1 MLVLLAAR
9 ERNKLCC
16 CRLLVPGRHAQ
27 ATEQHSYPV
36 PDEVTSQRQPGS
48 DFAHL
53 SCNADVS
60 LEHITLQLPGLSAQD
75 ALQHDSAATHDSETQ
90 AGTSSQAAAAA
101 ASQQG
106 HLPDRA
112 ADQQAGRFPARA
124 VGRQEGQPPAGPAA
138 QQRPQQPDQHT
149 STAPTSASS
158 SQASMQQQQRQDSR
172 APGPKLDIPQGIQ
185 MLLNAQPPAPLLTPP
200 KSAQPLQ
207 SRMGVEAA
215 QPGILMLLCALNL
228 MPR

>member
-9 ERNKLCC
+9 ERNKRC
-16 CRLLVPGRHAQ
+16 CRLLVPGRNAQ

-36 PDEVTSQRQPGS
+36 PDEVASQRQPES
-48 DFAHL
+48 DAAHL

-60 LEHITLQLPGLSAQD
+60 SEHITLQLPGLSDQD
-75 ALQHDSAATHDSETQ
+75 ALQHDSAATRDSEVQ
-90 AGTSSQAAAAA
+90 AGTSSAAAAS
-101 ASQQG
+101 SQQG

-112 ADQQAGRFPARA
+112 ADQQAGRSPARA
-124 VGRQEGQPPAGPAA
+124 VGRQEGQSPAGPAA
-138 QQRPQQPDQHT
+138 QQHPQQPNQHM

-158 SQASMQQQQRQDSR
+158 SQASMQQQPQDLR

-185 MLLNAQPPAPLLTPP
+185 MLLNAQPPAPLLTPS
-200 KSAQPLQ
+200 KSAQPPQ
-207 SRMGVEAA
+207 SHMGWEPA